1 MVACSGVLCYNGNP
15 KGGERRVKLL
25 LVRHGQSIANLEGRL
40 QGQFDSPLTD
50 LGREQAR
57 ALGRRLQREEWAISA
72 IYASDLSRAAETA
85 EILAAIL
92 DAPSVLDER
101 LREYDVGVLNG
112 IVWKEIEFLYPD
124 IWHGLHHSTEWVPIP
139 EEEGNDAFHARLV
152 AWLADM
158 QARHGEEESVAVVS
172 HGGSLG
178 WLLAHLL
185 GIDTSRPTPFRFGNA
200 SLSVLGLTA
209 QGPCLYVMNDT
220 CHLDGNLR

>member
-1 MVACSGVLCYNGNP
+1 
-15 KGGERRVKLL
+15 VKLL

-85 EILAAIL
+85 EVLAAIL

-112 IVWKEIEFLYPD
+112 IIWKEIEFLYPD

-158 QARHGEEESVAVVS
+158 QARHDEEESVAVVS

-185 GIDTSRPTPFRFGNA
+185 GIDTSRPTPFRFSNA
-200 SLSVLGLTA
+200 SLSVVGLTA
-209 QGPCLYVMNDT
+209 RGPCLYVMNDT